1 MKVILTQD
9 VKGLG
14 KKDTMV
20 EVKDGYARNYLLP
33 RGLAVEASPDN
44 INVMKTRAQA
54 EKSRKERELAKAK
67 ELASL
72 LQDKVVTIKAKAG
85 ENGKLFGAV
94 TAKNIAEAVKET
106 LGVDVDKKDIH
117 LEEAIKTLG
126 TTEVEIKLYPGVSAK
141 ISVKTVEG

>member
-1 MKVILTQD
+1 MKVILTQ
-9 VKGLG
+9 
-14 KKDTMV
+14 DTMV